1 MSDIPEEKVESTFR
15 KLDADAEKFGYHLG
29 PDTEFVKEL
38 VRGLLANEETYGY
51 WACPCRLADG
61 NRGDDM
67 DMICPCY
74 YRDADIDEYGACYC
88 ALYVSDEV
96 KKGER
101 QLESIPDR
109 RPPYSERKA
118 VRSAKVEVDIADDD
132 QGVQQP
138 PSSLSYPVW
147 RCKVCGYLAARDE
160 APPVCPICKATKDR
174 FERFM

>member
-1 MSDIPEEKVESTFR
+1 MSKIPEEKVESIFR
-15 KLDADAEKFGYHLG
+15 RLDADAEKVGYHLS

-38 VRGLLANEETYGY
+38 IRGLLANEEAYGY

-96 KKGER
+96 KKGEK

-109 RPPYSERKA
+109 RPSYSERKEKKSHPKEEA
-118 VRSAKVEVDIADDD
+118 AGTA
-132 QGVQQP
+132 
-138 PSSLSYPVW
+138 PSGGLAYPVW
-147 RCKVCGYLAARDE
+147 RCKVCGYLAAREE